1 MCGMFIILKLHICWL
16 SRIFFSWG
24 SHKIKNIAH
33 IELHRCLIHL
43 FTGVV
48 TINMSTVP
56 YNITWQRD
64 PSSANYPVVML
75 LQIYAHS
82 NSTFSEN
89 VVAAF
94 LENLGPTIVRDHSPR
109 YHALSLSC
117 SRLRET
123 RNHVYFVLRIRFLP
137 IPQELIS
144 ERGHHWQ
151 VGDDDSDSSSSL
163 EDILSSID
171 PNSGAAAAWSLS
183 SLGLAFWDKLIFDIY
198 S

>member
-1 MCGMFIILKLHICWL
+1 
-16 SRIFFSWG
+16 
-24 SHKIKNIAH
+24 
-33 IELHRCLIHL
+33 
-43 FTGVV
+43 
-48 TINMSTVP
+48 MSTVP

-144 ERGHHWQ
+144 DRGYHWQ

-163 EDILSSID
+163 EDILSPID
-171 PNSGAAAAWSLS
+171 PNSGAAAA
-183 SLGLAFWDKLIFDIY
+183 
-198 S
+198 